1 MSDFEKGL
9 LAGALTVLMIELFI
23 FLVLA
28 LCAYAGDFDD
38 KPDHNKG
45 SED

>member
-9 LAGALTVLMIELFI
+9 LAGALMVLMIELFI

-28 LCAYAGDFDD
+28 LRVHAGDFND
-38 KPDHNKG
+38 KPDRNKG